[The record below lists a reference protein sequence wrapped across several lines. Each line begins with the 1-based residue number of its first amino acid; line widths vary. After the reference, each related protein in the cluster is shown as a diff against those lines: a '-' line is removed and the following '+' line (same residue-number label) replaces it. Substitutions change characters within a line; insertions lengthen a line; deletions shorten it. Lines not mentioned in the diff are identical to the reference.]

1 MNRTL
6 LVSGVAIFVIA
17 AAGLYFLPVFNKSTA
32 PAQVEQAAVLTPDEL
47 IDAARAAFLGEG
59 AAQDDAAGAQLI
71 LQAANA
77 GDEHAIG
84 FAGTLYM
91 GGIGVDHD
99 ITKAREWLSK
109 STDEEALALAEAL
122 MTFEAVLATMPEE
135 QAELQKAMNETDA
148 REDIR
153 SSFIAALE
161 RHKLARIEAAT
172 GAEDNAETAAD
183 VETDTEAA
191 THEHADE
198 NADNSED
205 HTGHDHDHDHADDE
219 HDHAEE
225 TTTEE
230 PAAEAE

>member
-6 LVSGVAIFVIA
+6 LVTGALVILLAGAGVFFLTGSDKTPTSSSVEQIA
-17 AAGLYFLPVFNKSTA
+17 AR
-32 PAQVEQAAVLTPDEL
+32 TPDEL
-47 IDAARAAFLGEG
+47 IDAAHAAFLGEG
-59 AAQDDAAGAQLI
+59 TAQSDEAGAQLI
-71 LQAANA
+71 LQAARA

-135 QAELQKAMNETDA
+135 QAELQKAMDETDA
-148 REDIR
+148 RDDIR

-161 RHKLARIEAAT
+161 RHKMARAETSTGAESSIEAA
-172 GAEDNAETAAD
+172 
-183 VETDTEAA
+183 
-191 THEHADE
+191 ADE
-198 NADNSED
+198 NADENAEHGED
-205 HTGHDHDHDHADDE
+205 HSDHDHADAE
-219 HDHAEE
+219 HIHEEETAEDASAEE
-225 TTTEE
+225 NHKADGTG
-230 PAAEAE
+230 AE